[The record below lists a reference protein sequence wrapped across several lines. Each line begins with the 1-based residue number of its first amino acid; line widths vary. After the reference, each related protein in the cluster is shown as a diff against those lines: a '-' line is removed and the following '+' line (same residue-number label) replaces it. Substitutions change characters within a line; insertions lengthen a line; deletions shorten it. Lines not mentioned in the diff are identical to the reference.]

1 MNYFLIRKLKRKH
14 PYLFNLDKREEKQ
27 MNLIEIVYWAS
38 SSRLSSFVTTLLH
51 ENNAVHQIMRNKL
64 MRSQINANSETRFQN
79 GW

>member
-1 MNYFLIRKLKRKH
+1 MI
-14 PYLFNLDKREEKQ
+14 
-27 MNLIEIVYWAS
+27 LIEIVYWAS